1 MLVIASFRDWL
12 WLICRLASHAA
23 DFRVGASPASRCSP
37 VDPRTVPRHGDV
49 RVSDSDRRFCARFD
63 CRLTRRS
70 LRLWG
75 EREQPR
81 AGNVYPLRRACKGE
95 VKVLRDRA
103 TLAHAK
109 RLSPEADV
117 EEHVRLAIYSV
128 KRGTAE
134 EVGEIARGG
143 MLPILRKQP
152 GFVRYGLVLLDDG
165 SLASVSV
172 WETHDEAEAANAST
186 ADFVAE
192 SLADRVE
199 LQNRHTGDFLF
210 DEGA

>member
-1 MLVIASFRDWL
+1 M
-12 WLICRLASHAA
+12 
-23 DFRVGASPASRCSP
+23 
-37 VDPRTVPRHGDV
+37 
-49 RVSDSDRRFCARFD
+49 
-63 CRLTRRS
+63 
-70 LRLWG
+70 
-75 EREQPR
+75 
-81 AGNVYPLRRACKGE
+81 
-95 VKVLRDRA
+95 
-103 TLAHAK
+103 AHAK

>member
-1 MLVIASFRDWL
+1 MAGPERAIGIPSDELATGRLKVI
-12 WLICRLASHAA
+12 
-23 DFRVGASPASRCSP
+23 
-37 VDPRTVPRHGDV
+37 
-49 RVSDSDRRFCARFD
+49 
-63 CRLTRRS
+63 
-70 LRLWG
+70 
-75 EREQPR
+75 
-81 AGNVYPLRRACKGE
+81 
-95 VKVLRDRA
+95 RDRA
-103 TLAHAK
+103 RLAHAK
-109 RLSPEADV
+109 RFSPEADV

-143 MLPILRKQP
+143 MLPILREQP